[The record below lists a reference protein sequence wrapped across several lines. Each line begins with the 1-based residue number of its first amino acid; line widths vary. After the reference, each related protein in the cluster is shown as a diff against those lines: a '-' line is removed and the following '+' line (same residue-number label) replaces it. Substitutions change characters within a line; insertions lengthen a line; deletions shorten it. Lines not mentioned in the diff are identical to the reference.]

1 MTVINP
7 FETTLNSRALTKKK
21 PSFNGDSDAPLP
33 FIEWRR
39 QTLVATEQEAS
50 NLYNQYLSEWFQ
62 ASKNNSV
69 TIDQK
74 FLLRQK
80 YLYLLAQLKLFF
92 TNEEKQSWYSKI
104 NLADEK
110 ELLLS
115 IPFFAKK
122 LKSIA
127 LYYQN
132 LRKKL
137 KNAKI
142 KYNLAGSS
150 GGIEKEIQQ
159 YLLELFASMEE
170 DVDPALR
177 RALPSYDAVKD
188 SLKVEIEEL
197 YDGTTY
203 FDRSTTMPVSAYV
216 DLFHE
221 STAKLFQTKGLTLS
235 SDEWVFNTFSV
246 PVTSN
251 LTTYV
256 NQITGLIF
264 EQTDPALYYGFVSKY
279 LTGNRIV
286 TNFAVPSAEVVFKDI
301 SITKGDNYFYYPYG
315 SVNEV
320 TDTSMMV
327 PVALSSL
334 NLVGTAGDA
343 LSTADIIHVRYG
355 DVIKSAWLHERIYDA
370 TDSHVAAKING
381 KTSTKFMFPYPGV
394 GMSAED
400 IPWTG
405 KSLSSTSE
413 FKYLTREYKN
423 AVTSAYW
430 LDPLSGDSCIP
441 IPINNSTL
449 TDCGAFPSVYSDKAD
464 TIYLRESNGADQA
477 APFTS
482 LSSCWLYRFERTSIP
497 IHVSLTDPILWPY
510 QYVSATEDLFP
521 PHLKTFNYDKRCAT
535 TVLNDINKSNLVA
548 GSAIDLGEKVYKL
561 GRYTDNKTTAMECA
575 WLSGSSNESETH
587 KWISQDGFTGLFE
600 PGQAT
605 RFLWTG
611 VNKTPLSGVFK
622 TLSHSEEC
630 PFTTSKD
637 PEHLGGNQCTC
648 KQVYYTPRG
657 HPGEIFSEHNS
668 QADFIVKEIIVEDS
682 DNTRFSSGIEPFT
695 GSTWVDENGLTI
707 TETNKFAWYKTDSVI
722 GGYGDGK
729 WVGNQGR
736 TPLVLETG
744 SSYFYVRAASRTSAL
759 SAEDPCLVVNYDHS
773 LPKKNTK
780 WIQAK
785 LDIEGNWISTDVES
799 TISID
804 AGDFVI
810 WEHPEVTTN
819 YLLSTVEVENV
830 SENTGNIWASL
841 DVLAYNTPLSTAI
854 ITWPVEVYGSE
865 PEETKSLQYPK
876 YSFVDVL
883 SVTYWKFKNT
893 TTNKTYTFSATDIM
907 TFAPPTTG
915 VYDISVRAMIA
926 LSGGESGLVVNIPGD
941 GGTTIPPLTV
951 IPQFESTKELV
962 PVTQPVPGALL
973 EIPLSGWNYETNKY
987 DGKSLGAAPYWA
999 EKHVSKSPSTNFG
1012 GLFDWGYS
1020 TEFIER
1026 YLPNATPHISNLTI
1040 NYGHVLEYKSL
1051 SSSFVWNQPIE
1062 FQTFV
1067 GVPLWCKIQR
1077 NENSYSPLSA
1087 TYDILQYRDTHA
1099 KPTLSASDILLSNYI
1114 DGSPLEV
1121 FYQAAN
1127 SFTWTVKVDTLSSGT
1142 VSKYSYTAIGTDQSH
1157 NVLSNRNYPTIAVIP
1172 IAEDV
1177 YSKKDVGGFFV
1188 PNNLGASN
1196 YVNRN
1201 YTVKLSTDIKDGSEF
1216 FASELN
1222 PAGGRGLTKQQQQV
1236 PYYWEDDNQWLK
1248 APFNSGVFAGSV
1260 RKSLTKDLQTFVPYQ
1275 ESLGLSVNGLVTP
1288 ESRTSPWGGVEG
1300 TEWTDTQNFPKTFA
1314 GVPNVP
1320 AWTKTQILKYT
1331 QQEVDCWTSDIYSNQ
1346 YGLYKSLSAS
1356 VVTDRSETTGE
1367 LWVKTK
1373 EGNVITG
1380 TAALSS
1386 IYEPFKVINSTVYS
1400 QLTGSGICVVDCFG
1414 DVVFIQT
1421 TNAVI
1426 FAKILFDPET
1436 LLINTTL
1443 DDTRFI
1449 ITSLNIESDERLDG
1463 YQKLGQ
1469 TWYSPKNKTV
1479 DIAVVSIYQNQL
1491 FPEIHK
1497 VHLSPMSLDKAFPS
1511 TEDQTTTLTQELSS
1525 ISAKSVESALLTY
1538 NEPLRKYAMTISGTT
1553 TNEKPFVV
1561 NLILQHENS

>member
-1 MTVINP
+1 MLSEFLKDYFTTIKLFDETNFFANLMNQLTGAVSIKKGDGNADLEDLQKILLIIQRILGLCFDNTKEIDVSGIAKLSENDNVDESFFEFTDIDLRFIDSKVSDIKMGVVEFEECDTVKLP
-7 FETTLNSRALTKKK
+7 V
-21 PSFNGDSDAPLP
+21 DSDSITNALN
-33 FIEWRR
+33 
-39 QTLVATEQEAS
+39 
-50 NLYNQYLSEWFQ
+50 NLIFVDG
-62 ASKNNSV
+62 KNNSNS
-69 TIDQK
+69 IDDAANLTDVLTK
-74 FLLRQK
+74 NPGWFPLEINIDLSFLKEFPKAMVSTVLSPKVVLPLMITTKSLGQ
-80 YLYLLAQLKLFF
+80 
-92 TNEEKQSWYSKI
+92 
-104 NLADEK
+104 NLD
-110 ELLLS
+110 LQIS
-115 IPFFAKK
+115 SFMDFAKK

-137 KNAKI
+137 KNAKL

-177 RALPSYDAVKD
+177 RALPSYDAVKE

-221 STAKLFQTKGLTLS
+221 STAKLFQTKGITLS
-235 SDEWVFNTFSV
+235 SDDWIFSTFSV

-256 NQITGLIF
+256 NEITGLIF
-264 EQTDPALYYGFVSKY
+264 EQTDPGVYYEFVKKY

-286 TNFAVPSAEVVFKDI
+286 TNFAVPSAEVVYKDI

-320 TDTSMMV
+320 ANTSIMV

-355 DVIKSAWLHERIYDA
+355 DVIKSAWLHERIYDT
-370 TDSHVAAKING
+370 TDSNVAAKIGG

-430 LDPLSGDSCIP
+430 LDPLSGDSCVP
-441 IPINNSTL
+441 IPINKTTL
-449 TDCGAFPSVYSDKAD
+449 TDSGAFPSVYSDKAD

-521 PHLKTFNYDKRCAT
+521 PHLKTFNYEKRCAT
-535 TVLNDINKSNLVA
+535 TILNNINNSNLVA
-548 GSAIDLGEKVYKL
+548 GSAIDVSEKVYKL
-561 GRYTDNKTTAMECA
+561 GRYTDNKTTAAECA
-575 WLSGSSNESETH
+575 WLSGSVNESKNH

-637 PEHLGGNQCTC
+637 PELLGGNECTC

-657 HPGEIFSEHNS
+657 HPGEVFSEHNS

-682 DNTRFSSGIEPFT
+682 ADIRFSNGIDPFNI
-695 GSTWVDENGLTI
+695 SSWMDEDRLTI
-707 TETNKFAWYKTDSVI
+707 TETNKFAWYKTGGVI

-759 SAEDPCLVVNYDHS
+759 STEDPCLVVNYDHA

-819 YLLSTVEVENV
+819 YLLSTVEVENI
-830 SENTGNIWASL
+830 SENIEIGYVDDEDKFEDTK
-841 DVLAYNTPLSTAI
+841 I
-854 ITWPVEVYGSE
+854 ISKLFLKGCCKLY
-865 PEETKSLQYPK
+865 L
-876 YSFVDVL
+876 
-883 SVTYWKFKNT
+883 
-893 TTNKTYTFSATDIM
+893 
-907 TFAPPTTG
+907 
-915 VYDISVRAMIA
+915 VR
-926 LSGGESGLVVNIPGD
+926 L
-941 GGTTIPPLTV
+941 
-951 IPQFESTKELV
+951 
-962 PVTQPVPGALL
+962 
-973 EIPLSGWNYETNKY
+973 
-987 DGKSLGAAPYWA
+987 
-999 EKHVSKSPSTNFG
+999 
-1012 GLFDWGYS
+1012 
-1020 TEFIER
+1020 
-1026 YLPNATPHISNLTI
+1026 
-1040 NYGHVLEYKSL
+1040 
-1051 SSSFVWNQPIE
+1051 
-1062 FQTFV
+1062 
-1067 GVPLWCKIQR
+1067 
-1077 NENSYSPLSA
+1077 
-1087 TYDILQYRDTHA
+1087 
-1099 KPTLSASDILLSNYI
+1099 
-1114 DGSPLEV
+1114 
-1121 FYQAAN
+1121 
-1127 SFTWTVKVDTLSSGT
+1127 
-1142 VSKYSYTAIGTDQSH
+1142 
-1157 NVLSNRNYPTIAVIP
+1157 
-1172 IAEDV
+1172 
-1177 YSKKDVGGFFV
+1177 
-1188 PNNLGASN
+1188 
-1196 YVNRN
+1196 
-1201 YTVKLSTDIKDGSEF
+1201 
-1216 FASELN
+1216 
-1222 PAGGRGLTKQQQQV
+1222 
-1236 PYYWEDDNQWLK
+1236 
-1248 APFNSGVFAGSV
+1248 
-1260 RKSLTKDLQTFVPYQ
+1260 
-1275 ESLGLSVNGLVTP
+1275 
-1288 ESRTSPWGGVEG
+1288 
-1300 TEWTDTQNFPKTFA
+1300 
-1314 GVPNVP
+1314 
-1320 AWTKTQILKYT
+1320 
-1331 QQEVDCWTSDIYSNQ
+1331 
-1346 YGLYKSLSAS
+1346 
-1356 VVTDRSETTGE
+1356 
-1367 LWVKTK
+1367 
-1373 EGNVITG
+1373 
-1380 TAALSS
+1380 
-1386 IYEPFKVINSTVYS
+1386 
-1400 QLTGSGICVVDCFG
+1400 
-1414 DVVFIQT
+1414 
-1421 TNAVI
+1421 
-1426 FAKILFDPET
+1426 
-1436 LLINTTL
+1436 
-1443 DDTRFI
+1443 
-1449 ITSLNIESDERLDG
+1449 
-1463 YQKLGQ
+1463 
-1469 TWYSPKNKTV
+1469 
-1479 DIAVVSIYQNQL
+1479 
-1491 FPEIHK
+1491 
-1497 VHLSPMSLDKAFPS
+1497 
-1511 TEDQTTTLTQELSS
+1511 
-1525 ISAKSVESALLTY
+1525 
-1538 NEPLRKYAMTISGTT
+1538 
-1553 TNEKPFVV
+1553 
-1561 NLILQHENS
+1561 